1 MDRCSS
7 GADNSRRRMKEMK
20 RMRDDHRI
28 WRGGRPLAVL
38 PRLLLR
44 IETEEYIYEEYEE
57 A

>member
-1 MDRCSS
+1 
-7 GADNSRRRMKEMK
+7 MKEMK